1 MRRKMQQ
8 IICWLHATLI
18 FALIAPFLYALDF
31 SEELRNT
38 GLVYAKALLIV
49 LPIAITYLAVRYCR
63 SLFTYLLTSLLVLA
77 GMTAMV
83 WFLGGIGAQTHLAR
97 ICDTVL
103 LAIET
108 LLIIA
113 LRFRDRMQKIQ
124 EEREK
129 DPYWQPKESF
139 LNRPGFQGL
148 WYFGVIYLL
157 GLGFSSVYVCN
168 EAFYSGILYVILVF
182 IYQFIGQTE
191 TYFSLNKDVSRVPAK
206 RIYGISAG
214 MLGVFL
220 LCFVLAAV
228 PAAIAS
234 SYRPYTDIRNWFAG
248 EELVTGDWFMEYGE
262 LQSGQSD
269 EIPDWMLAAQED
281 SPKLPDWINAV
292 FQGIVILIFAALL
305 LLVCRQIR
313 EIFHNFRRSYDENGD
328 RIEELT
334 EDGDIEHFLPKEEAR
349 AQTREEIQIRRR
361 YKKEIRR
368 RRKEQPGRFESPAE
382 MEHKAGLQDRE
393 LHELYEAARY
403 SNMGDKHKI

>member
-18 FALIAPFLYALDF
+18 FALIAPLLYALDF

-129 DPYWQPKESF
+129 DPYWQAKRAF
-139 LNRPGFQGL
+139 LTDRDF
-148 WYFGVIYLL
+148 
-157 GLGFSSVYVCN
+157 
-168 EAFYSGILYVILVF
+168 EAYGIL
-182 IYQFIGQTE
+182 
-191 TYFSLNKDVSRVPAK
+191 A
-206 RIYGISAG
+206 
-214 MLGVFL
+214 
-220 LCFVLAAV
+220 
-228 PAAIAS
+228 
-234 SYRPYTDIRNWFAG
+234 
-248 EELVTGDWFMEYGE
+248 
-262 LQSGQSD
+262 
-269 EIPDWMLAAQED
+269 
-281 SPKLPDWINAV
+281 
-292 FQGIVILIFAALL
+292 
-305 LLVCRQIR
+305 
-313 EIFHNFRRSYDENGD
+313 
-328 RIEELT
+328 
-334 EDGDIEHFLPKEEAR
+334 
-349 AQTREEIQIRRR
+349 
-361 YKKEIRR
+361 
-368 RRKEQPGRFESPAE
+368 
-382 MEHKAGLQDRE
+382 
-393 LHELYEAARY
+393 
-403 SNMGDKHKI
+403 